1 MKISCNHTI
10 DTKIKEAVAKE
21 AKKIRRSAS
30 WVINEVLRKHYNFES
45 ETTEK
50 VSKEEEEEEE
60 EEEEKKPH
68 TAKKLLRRYKKVLTF
83 KKTMIQ

>member
-50 VSKEEEEEEE
+50 VLKEEEE

-68 TAKKLLRRYKKVLTF
+68 IAEKLLRRYKKVLTF